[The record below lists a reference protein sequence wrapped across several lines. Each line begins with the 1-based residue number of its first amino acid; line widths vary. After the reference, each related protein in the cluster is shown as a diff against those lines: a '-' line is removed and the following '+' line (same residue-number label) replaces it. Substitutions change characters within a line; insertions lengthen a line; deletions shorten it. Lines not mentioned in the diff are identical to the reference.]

1 MIADE
6 NGSPNRF
13 NSTFGYGVGSSG
25 YDISSISR
33 NTLGNGSVTYA
44 KSSTN
49 SGSFKGAGVGNTS
62 LLSVFCNT
70 EAIWC
75 SPPISGQGG
84 GMASAL
90 SSGGSLNFD
99 SADSSL
105 ELGPIGFARN
115 TSSNIAPT
123 SSMYASPKLDSFGL
137 FNNQLNNVIFDVTP
151 RDVVHYAQG
160 YNVYNR
166 STKDM
171 AFVYLSDLK
180 GDEEDW
186 VIRVRVCRMWE
197 SISTKDGSLIS
208 VDMILADEKGI
219 HPRFSEGPDQAKG
232 GCPLVKEGGGG
243 FVSVNM
249 NMSRCEKPPSPE
261 PNAPPPRNAPKAVD
275 EDLCKI
281 SPDLCYAKGGSSTG
295 MLSCVII

>member
-33 NTLGNGSVTYA
+33 NTLGN
-44 KSSTN
+44 
-49 SGSFKGAGVGNTS
+49 
-62 LLSVFCNT
+62 
-70 EAIWC
+70 
-75 SPPISGQGG
+75 GQGG

-166 STKDM
+166 STKGICP
-171 AFVYLSDLK
+171 FFLHSSFPFPCNFRNFNVQRSKGTCPFFLS
-180 GDEEDW
+180 
-186 VIRVRVCRMWE
+186 IP
-197 SISTKDGSLIS
+197 SL
-208 VDMILADEKGI
+208 
-219 HPRFSEGPDQAKG
+219 F
-232 GCPLVKEGGGG
+232 
-243 FVSVNM
+243 
-249 NMSRCEKPPSPE
+249 
-261 PNAPPPRNAPKAVD
+261 
-275 EDLCKI
+275 
-281 SPDLCYAKGGSSTG
+281 
-295 MLSCVII
+295 

>member
-6 NGSPNRF
+6 FWSCKTLAAIVSCSYVSIHISHGCGPNPLQNGSPNRF

-33 NTLGNGSVTYA
+33 NTLGN
-44 KSSTN
+44 
-49 SGSFKGAGVGNTS
+49 
-62 LLSVFCNT
+62 
-70 EAIWC
+70 
-75 SPPISGQGG
+75 GQGG

-166 STKDM
+166 STKGICP
-171 AFVYLSDLK
+171 FFLHSSFPFPCNFRNFNVQRSKGTCPFFLS
-180 GDEEDW
+180 
-186 VIRVRVCRMWE
+186 IP
-197 SISTKDGSLIS
+197 SL
-208 VDMILADEKGI
+208 
-219 HPRFSEGPDQAKG
+219 F
-232 GCPLVKEGGGG
+232 
-243 FVSVNM
+243 
-249 NMSRCEKPPSPE
+249 
-261 PNAPPPRNAPKAVD
+261 
-275 EDLCKI
+275 
-281 SPDLCYAKGGSSTG
+281 
-295 MLSCVII
+295 